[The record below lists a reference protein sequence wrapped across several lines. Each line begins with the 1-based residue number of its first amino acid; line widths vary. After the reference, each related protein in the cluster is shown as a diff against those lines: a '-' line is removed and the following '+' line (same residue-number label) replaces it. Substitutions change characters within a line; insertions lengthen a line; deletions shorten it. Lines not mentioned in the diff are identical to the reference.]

1 MNFDFT
7 ENQEQAMNEEKV
19 AEVEIAPLDK
29 KVVQSPESTPERFD
43 FFEFIEEERRNTLE
57 EEKMRHNNTI
67 NDINMLFDKMRE
79 LETEKADKVKNA
91 NKKVNKM
98 LNDIK
103 TLISEHATNIED
115 EVRSVATEFQEKA
128 DKIKGELTNE

>member
-7 ENQEQAMNEEKV
+7 ENQEQAMNEQEV
-19 AEVEIAPLDK
+19 AEVEIAPSDK
-29 KVVQSPESTPERFD
+29 KVVQSPEGTPERFD

-57 EEKMRHNNTI
+57 EEKMRHNNTV

>member
-29 KVVQSPESTPERFD
+29 KVVQSPVSTPERFD

>member
-7 ENQEQAMNEEKV
+7 ENQKQAMNEQEV
-19 AEVEIAPLDK
+19 AEVEIAPSDK
-29 KVVQSPESTPERFD
+29 KVVQSPEGTPERFD

-57 EEKMRHNNTI
+57 EEKTRHTNAKKEI
-67 NDINMLFDKMRE
+67 NDLFDKMRD
-79 LETEKADKVKNA
+79 LETEKGNKIKDANNKVT
-91 NKKVNKM
+91 KM